1 MAFIEDTS
9 MFFADFGVDAVVD
22 GVNVV
27 GIFDKAYQ
35 ESFGIVS
42 GDNPILVVSSNVAA
56 AEGDSVTINAT
67 SYTVAGVQ
75 PDGTGIT
82 ILQLEA
88 A

>member
-1 MAFIEDTS
+1 